1 MKKQENQ
8 EKKELTILKSEFP
21 YLAKRYKYADNV
33 YRETEEAWVFD
44 SDSTFEGFLYGFL
57 YQEKNMYVKAGYELL
72 VSRELKHLPLSV
84 YFRDRP
90 IQMPGQA
97 FRLVGSEK
105 RPVSLAWGIEDCSF
119 SRDSEG
125 VYCNS
130 SWAFFLS
137 YGVFFPGKDQ
147 PRRIGWNAKSASL
160 YGIDGAFL
168 GWYVF
173 AEDER
178 DERRILRIEEE
189 EI

>member
-1 MKKQENQ
+1 MKKP
-8 EKKELTILKSEFP
+8 EKKELIVKKSEYP
-21 YLAKRYKYADNV
+21 MLAKRYKYADNI
-33 YRETEEAWVFD
+33 YRETEEAWLFD
-44 SDSTFEGFLYGFL
+44 SDSIFEGFLYSP
-57 YQEKNMYVKAGYELL
+57 EKTLYVKSGYELL

-90 IQMPGQA
+90 IQMPGQS

-147 PRRIGWNAKSASL
+147 PRRIGWNAKSASV
-160 YGIDGAFL
+160 YGIDGSHL

-173 AEDER
+173 AEDEK
-178 DERRILRIEEE
+178 DEQRILAIEEE